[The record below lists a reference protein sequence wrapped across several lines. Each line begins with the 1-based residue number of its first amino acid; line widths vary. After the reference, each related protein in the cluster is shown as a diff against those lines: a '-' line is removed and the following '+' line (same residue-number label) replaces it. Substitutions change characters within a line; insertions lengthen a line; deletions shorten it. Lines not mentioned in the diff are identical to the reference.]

1 MHGGRHRGSVRAMP
15 TSHEDAALIR
25 ESLREV
31 ALERFEARILELAEP
46 CLRFTTRRAAVAV
59 GASKLGG
66 DPDLPPDL
74 VWPVIEGQSLTFL
87 AQLDLVEVARLMPS
101 PLPREGRLLFF
112 FDRSDFFVGE
122 RACRV
127 IHVEG
132 DVARRRRPGG
142 HEPLEECALE
152 LTLGTSLPHSFT
164 PFLELLGPMTPA
176 EQERLRD
183 WDIRDRLGDPGRH
196 HQILGYPGQIQE
208 DVLVTRAVE
217 AGFESSSPAELHREA
232 RRYRQ
237 LLGLDTDDAAGLHW
251 VDMGACW
258 FLIAH
263 ADLERHDFSRT
274 SSVVQF
280 C

>member
-1 MHGGRHRGSVRAMP
+1 MP
-15 TSHEDAALIR
+15 TSREDSALIR
-25 ESLREV
+25 ESLRE
-31 ALERFEARILELAEP
+31 AKLERFEARIVELGEP
-46 CLRFTTRRAAVAV
+46 CLRFTSRRATVPV

-74 VWPVIEGQSLTFL
+74 AWPVIEGQSLTFL
-87 AQLDLVEVARLMPS
+87 AQLDLVELARLLPS
-101 PLPREGRLLFF
+101 PLPGQGRLVFF

-127 IHVEG
+127 MHVEG
-132 DVARRRRPGG
+132 DVVRRRRPSD
-142 HEPLEECALE
+142 HEPIDECAL
-152 LTLGTSLPHSFT
+152 TFTTGTSLPRSFT
-164 PFLELLGPMTPA
+164 PFLELLGPMTEA

-183 WDIRDRLGDPGRH
+183 WDIRDRLGGSGGH
-196 HQILGYPGQIQE
+196 HQVLGYPGQIQE
-208 DVLVTRAVE
+208 DVLITRAVE
-217 AGFESSSPAELHREA
+217 AGFEPTSTATLHQEA

-237 LLGLDTDDAAGLHW
+237 LLGLDTDDAAGLQW

-263 ADLERHDFSRT
+263 ADLERQDFSRT
-274 SSVVQF
+274 SSVIQF